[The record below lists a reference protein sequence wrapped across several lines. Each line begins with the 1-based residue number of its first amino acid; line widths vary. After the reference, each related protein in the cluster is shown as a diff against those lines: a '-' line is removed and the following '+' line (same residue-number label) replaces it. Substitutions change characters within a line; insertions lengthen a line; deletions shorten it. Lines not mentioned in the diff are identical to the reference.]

1 MMKYIKIYDIIGF
14 KICWV
19 LCAFCSVWGQPY
31 LGPLATLVFI
41 LIHLFLV
48 NFKSKDI
55 KVILIAIT
63 CGLVIDSLFSV
74 FNLIDYKGGLL
85 VYYNLSP
92 LWILSMWAGFAIT
105 LLYALDNLKEKYIIS
120 SLLGFIGGPLSYSA
134 GLSIGSL
141 EIQTNF
147 AYVLLAISWG
157 MVVPLLFKYINSFD

>member
-1 MMKYIKIYDIIGF
+1 
-14 KICWV
+14 
-19 LCAFCSVWGQPY
+19 
-31 LGPLATLVFI
+31 
-41 LIHLFLV
+41 
-48 NFKSKDI
+48 
-55 KVILIAIT
+55 
-63 CGLVIDSLFSV
+63 
-74 FNLIDYKGGLL
+74 
-85 VYYNLSP
+85 
-92 LWILSMWAGFAIT
+92 MWAGFAIT